1 MRRPSQ
7 AGAATA
13 SCGGNTGYE
22 EGEQQQQQSGEEEQ
36 EEEEEEEL
44 ESFSDD
50 EAQAPMQVHVGHV
63 HGATARN
70 AGTSYGTAVRG
81 FGEGSSTVA
90 GGGSGGRRWIQ
101 AWRDN
106 NNDDDDD
113 DGDDDDGD
121 DDGDVD
127 EIDSSND
134 DTAVEECRLITPEG
148 QEDRPPVMKSS
159 TCGETPSSVASTVA
173 FSDDEPSDLGVSPAA
188 AGVTVAGGIQ
198 RVGLAGLARQR

>member
-22 EGEQQQQQSGEEEQ
+22 EGEQQQQQQSGEEEQ

-70 AGTSYGTAVRG
+70 AGTSYGTPAVRG

-106 NNDDDDD
+106 NNDENDDDD
-113 DGDDDDGD
+113 DYD

-159 TCGETPSSVASTVA
+159 TCDETPSSVASTVA
-173 FSDDEPSDLGVSPAA
+173 FSDDEPSDLAVSPAA